1 MELYLSP
8 KVVGKGPKG
17 RTACGSS
24 AYRSCDRIVDNAGN
38 VHDYRHKGGYVT
50 GGIELPEGA
59 SEDLRNRQTL
69 WSRHEARDIRKDAEL
84 FREITLALSNEFDY
98 AATERVVRSLAS
110 KLTEKGMC
118 VQWDIHDTTKN
129 GQRNLHAHMMVTM
142 RELQPDGTFGNKNRS
157 WNKYNGGLNIADLLR
172 PEAARLMNEELAKI
186 GSSERVEHESFAA
199 RGVDKIPTK
208 HVGPVATAME
218 RKGTKTYKG
227 NQNRYIDFLNR
238 IHAENL
244 RQVETQLQ
252 SGKVEDLIAGARA
265 QKDGAEVFK
274 DWDALFAMLRD
285 TRRCRA
291 AMSSELKKLE
301 KIFDAYEKRNV
312 DYLQWAGYN
321 PESEFQRLTV
331 RTMVNELRIKIK
343 ETDFTE
349 TLLLDSKEI
358 YKAHN
363 KAVYASR
370 KADYDLWRIERN
382 KRGMDY
388 CLQRLDSIDRYMVHL
403 NRSITVLDALLETQE
418 YEEYRRIMKDLQ
430 QQRTQ
435 LRSDYVRK
443 RDELKQAKKDLKVHQ
458 KEAKTAVREEKKVR
472 KEHDWENR

>member
-84 FREITLALSNEFDY
+84 FREITLALSNELDY

-172 PEAARLMNEELAKI
+172 PKAARLMNEELAKI
-186 GSSERVEHESFAA
+186 GSSDRVEYESFAA

-208 HVGPVATAME
+208 HVGVVATAME

-252 SGKVEDLIAGARA
+252 SGKVEDLISGARA
-265 QKDGAEVFK
+265 RQDGAEIFK
-274 DWDALFAMLRD
+274 EWDALFAMLRD
-285 TRRCRA
+285 ARRCRA
-291 AMSSELKKLE
+291 ALSSELKKLE

-321 PESEFQRLTV
+321 LESEFQKLTV
-331 RTMVNELRIKIK
+331 RTIVNELRVRIK
-343 ETDFTE
+343 ETDLTE

-388 CLQRLDSIDRYMVHL
+388 CTRRLDSIDRYMVHL
-403 NRSITVLDALLETQE
+403 NRSITVLDALLETPE
-418 YEEYRRIMKDLQ
+418 YEEYRQIMKDLQ

-435 LRSDYVRK
+435 LRADYVRK

-458 KEAKTAVREEKKVR
+458 KEAKTAAREEKKVR
-472 KEHDWENR
+472 KEHDLEDR